1 MFRTLFL
8 MTTAGALITAATAQE
23 TPGVPDSFLSGTRQ
37 LTFSGKRAGE
47 GYFSADGKRMIFQ
60 SEREAANPFY
70 QIYLLDFDSG
80 DTTRLSNGSGKTTC
94 AWLHPDGRQFLYAST
109 HGDAASPALQAAELK
124 DRAEGKQKRYS
135 WDYDEHYEIYSQGID
150 GSGSANLTKSRGYD
164 AEGSYSP
171 DGEWIA
177 FASNRPAYTESLTKE
192 QQEKF
197 DRQKSWGMEIY
208 RMRADGSEVRRLTNV
223 PGYDGGPFFSADGKL
238 ICWRRFTEDETTAEV
253 WSMNADGSAPR
264 QITRLGA
271 MSWAPYFHPSGRYLI
286 FTTNKHGFDNF
297 ELYLVATSGQGE
309 PVRVTNT
316 PGFDGLPVFS
326 PDGKK
331 LSWTSNRT
339 AEKASQIFIADWD
352 HAAAG
357 KALGLSES
365 TASQNAVP
373 ASPLEVRITDLAPE
387 IWSEDL
393 KKHIHF
399 LASDALQ
406 GRLTGTPGE
415 RMATDYAAQMFKE
428 FGLLPGG
435 DGDTFFHEFD
445 FTAGVALGQGNM
457 LKVVGTEG
465 APLPRVEKDWTP
477 LTFSSTGTID
487 PAPVVFAGYGMEI
500 PEGVDGEGKRTGA
513 YSSYFH
519 LDVKDKWVMMFR
531 YLPEGISQEERVK
544 FGRFASLR
552 FKALTARQKG
562 AKGIIVV
569 SGPSSKV
576 VSQLVPLSFDASM
589 AGSGLAAISITDG
602 LAGALLKTG
611 GQELSALQT
620 ELDSGKQ
627 VQGFDL
633 PAVTLSAVL
642 DIRQEKRRGRNV
654 LARLSADHL
663 NPHNPAI
670 VIGAHIDHLGTGSGP
685 TSRES
690 NARPEDIHHGADDN
704 ASGVAGVLEM
714 AQWFASEQKAGRLT
728 LTREVIFAGWSGEEI
743 GLLGANAWCRDLARA
758 VFKDEN
764 AKLNLLLG
772 ANLNMDMIGRL
783 KQSLILQGLGSS
795 EWWAGEIEKRNAVTG
810 LSLQTQQDCYL
821 PTDASVFYLRGV
833 PILNAFTGQH
843 EDYHKPT
850 DTADKINYP
859 GTEQVTRFMALIARS
874 LATATEVPVYR
885 EQKRPDEGSR
895 GGMRVYLG
903 TVPDY
908 SQEGIE
914 GVKLSGVNAVGPAA
928 KAGVLAGDIIVK
940 LAGKDIKN
948 IYDYTFVMGVLKI
961 GQETELIVQRAGKRE
976 VLKVTPGSRD

>member
-1 MFRTLFL
+1 MLRRLFL
-8 MTTAGALITAATAQE
+8 TTALFITAAYAQE
-23 TPGVPDSFLSGTRQ
+23 IPPAPDAFVTGTRQ

-60 SEREAANPFY
+60 SERDASNPFY
-70 QIYLLDFDSG
+70 QIYLLDFETG
-80 DTTRLSNGSGKTTC
+80 DTTRLSNGTGKTTC
-94 AWLHPDGRQFLYAST
+94 AWLHPDGKRFMYAST
-109 HGDAASPALQAAELK
+109 HGDAASSELQAAELK

-135 WDYDEHYEIYSQGID
+135 WDYDEHYEIYAQGID
-150 GSGSANLTKSRGYD
+150 GTGATNLTKARGYD

-171 DGEWIA
+171 DGQWVA
-177 FASNRPAYTESLTKE
+177 FASNRHAYTESLGKE

-197 DRQKSWGMEIY
+197 DLQKSWAMEIY
-208 RMRADGSEVRRLTNV
+208 LMRADGSEIRRLTNV
-223 PGYDGGPFFSADGKL
+223 PGYDGGPFFSPDGRK

-253 WSMNADGSAPR
+253 WTMNTDGTDQR

-271 MSWAPYFHPSGRYLI
+271 MSWAPYFHPSGEYLI

-297 ELYLVATSGQGE
+297 ELYLVSASGQGG

-339 AEKASQIFIADWD
+339 AEKASQIFIAGWD
-352 HAAAG
+352 HATAQ
-357 KALGLSES
+357 KSLGVVDP
-365 TASQNAVP
+365 AVP
-373 ASPLEVRITDLAPE
+373 KVAVIAPPPETKASDLAPE
-387 IWSEDL
+387 IRAEDL
-393 KKHIHF
+393 KKHIYY

-406 GRLTGTPGE
+406 GRLTGTPGQLL
-415 RMATDYAAQMFKE
+415 ATDYAARMFKE

-445 FTAGVALGQGNM
+445 FTAGVALGPANTLTLTG
-457 LKVVGTEG
+457 LADD
-465 APLPRVEKDWTP
+465 APPPKVEKDWTP

-500 PEGVDGEGKRTGA
+500 PESVDGDGKRTGA

-552 FKALTARQKG
+552 FKALTAREKG
-562 AKGIIVV
+562 AKGIIIV
-569 SGPSSKV
+569 SGPTSKV

-589 AGSGLAAISITDG
+589 AGSGLAAISITDSQADSFLK
-602 LAGALLKTG
+602 LAGK
-611 GQELSALQT
+611 ELPGLQK

-633 PAVTLSAVL
+633 PGVKLGAVL

-654 LARLSADHL
+654 LARLTAPNL
-663 NPHNPAI
+663 NPHSPAI
-670 VIGAHIDHLGTGSGP
+670 VIGAHIDHLGNGSGP
-685 TSRES
+685 TSRET
-690 NARPEDIHHGADDN
+690 NAKPEDIHYGADDN
-704 ASGVAGVLEM
+704 ASGVAGVLEI
-714 AQWFASEQKAGRLT
+714 AQWLAGEHQAGRLK
-728 LTREVIFAGWSGEEI
+728 LEREVILAGWSGEEI
-743 GLLGANAWCRDLARA
+743 GLLGASAWCRDLAKS

-764 AKLNLLLG
+764 AKLNLILG
-772 ANLNMDMIGRL
+772 ANLNMDMIGRMT
-783 KQSLILQGLGSS
+783 KSLILQGLGSS
-795 EWWAGEIEKRNAVTG
+795 DWWAPEIEKRNAVTG
-810 LSLQTQQDCYL
+810 LSLQVQQDCYL

-859 GTEQVTRFMALIARS
+859 GTEQVTRFMALVARS
-874 LATATEVPVYR
+874 LATATEVPVYK

-914 GVKLSGVNAVGPAA
+914 GVKLSGVSAVGPAA
-928 KAGVLAGDIIVK
+928 KAGVMPGDIIVK

-961 GQETELIVQRAGKRE
+961 GQETEMEVQRAGQRQ